1 MNDID
6 LSKLKIDRQQTLSA
20 LTRGRSSRQ
29 RWWWLSGAGVLLI
42 AAITWQHHR
51 LPEVATGRVVFAYPS
66 ARYVSLEATGYV
78 VARRKAA
85 VASKG
90 TGRLEWLGVAEGSV
104 VKAGTIIA
112 RLESR
117 DVEANLAAAQA
128 NAAVAAA
135 AIESARADKAAA
147 DLNFWRMQKLYPQH
161 YVSTVMYEDAQ
172 TRVLHARAAL
182 ASAEASYRA
191 SQANV
196 DYARDSVEN
205 TRIRAPFDGVV
216 IARAANVGDIVT
228 PMSSAADA
236 KGAVAVMADMSSL
249 EVDADVAESSL
260 SGLQVGQPCD
270 IALDA
275 FPQKRFRGKVSA
287 IVPTVK
293 RASATVTAK
302 VAFLETVP
310 GILPDMSARVS
321 FLTHTVNDA
330 DERPVLAVNPAA
342 ITHRDGQEVVFVRW
356 PDQHVARM
364 PVTSGPLL
372 GDVQQVD
379 GSNLHVGDVVVLD
392 PPARLRDGE
401 LIQTQ
406 GTH

>member
-6 LSKLKIDRQQTLSA
+6 LSKLKIDRQQSLVVPGHKRRR
-20 LTRGRSSRQ
+20 RGVY
-29 RWWWLSGAGVLLI
+29 LAVGVVLL
-42 AAITWQHHR
+42 
-51 LPEVATGRVVFAYPS
+51 LVAGGLWLKTGVPVVQTGQVVYAYPS
-66 ARYVSLEATGYV
+66 ARYLTLNATGYV

-117 DVEANLAAAQA
+117 DVEANLGGASA
-128 NAAVAAA
+128 NVAVAAA
-135 AIESARADKAAA
+135 AIESASADKAAA
-147 DLNFWRMQKLYPQH
+147 DLNLWRMKKLYPLH

-172 TRVLHARAAL
+172 TRVLHAQAAL
-182 ASAEASYRA
+182 DSARASYRA
-191 SQANV
+191 AKANE
-196 DYARDSVEN
+196 DYARDAVEN

-228 PMSSAADA
+228 PMSSAVDA

-249 EVDADVAESSL
+249 EVDADVSESSL
-260 SGLQVGQPCD
+260 AGIQLGQPCE

-275 FPQKRFRGKVSA
+275 FAQKRFRGRVSA

-302 VAFLETVP
+302 VAFLDTVP

-321 FLTHTVNDA
+321 FLSHTLSDA
-330 DERPVLAVNPAA
+330 DEHPVLAVNPAA
-342 ITHRDGQEVVFVRW
+342 VTQRQGQSVVFVRW
-356 PDQHVARM
+356 PDDHVARI
-364 PVTSGPLL
+364 PVTLGPML
-372 GDVQQVD
+372 GEVQEID
-379 GSNLHVGDVVVLD
+379 AGDLHVGDRVVLD

-401 LIQTQ
+401 QVHSL
-406 GTH
+406 GSHG